1 MTVFLNSLKIYKEFM
16 KFLCKTKYQYIILNK
31 SFEKKVDNLFKYTS
45 LNGIQNEYKG
55 SDLQVA
61 RRPDE
66 GDYL

>member
-1 MTVFLNSLKIYKEFM
+1 M